1 MEAVYGFLL
10 LLFLIDLLHSC
21 GKYFWVPT
29 QLPFS
34 LPFFL
39 LLSLCTLFSFFLP
52 PFFPYFF
59 PAPPIFKKLIDLR
72 VCWGW
77 QYALLTDIFAQ
88 LPLQSRMD
96 KWWEVNGNS
105 WIGLQE
111 MFFKGNTS
119 SDSLSMAFGPLP
131 FSLNCGPVS
140 WRCCCCLAVMGIKA
154 TLCTGNIAD
163 LQKKQD
169 FDDFLEQLYKA

>member
-1 MEAVYGFLL
+1 MGFCFSYFSLIFFTLVANTSGYLL
-10 LLFLIDLLHSC
+10 SCLSLSPFSFSCPSVPSFLSSFLPSFLI
-21 GKYFWVPT
+21 
-29 QLPFS
+29 FS
-34 LPFFL
+34 L
-39 LLSLCTLFSFFLP
+39 S
-52 PFFPYFF
+52 
-59 PAPPIFKKLIDLR
+59 PPIFKKLIDLR

-77 QYALLTDIFAQ
+77 QYALLTYVFAQ

-119 SDSLSMAFGPLP
+119 SDSLSMAFCPLP
-131 FSLNCGPVS
+131 FSLKCGPVS